1 MRKYKKFSASLV
13 FSYLIAT
20 SAILFTLFPV
30 IWIGMISIKTQ
41 RDAFA
46 MPPVWFFKPIWANY
60 IKIWSEGGFAHSFL
74 ISLEVVV
81 LGLFLSLALSI
92 PAAYAMNRLQFNGKR
107 GFSVWMLLCYM
118 FPEFLFIIPM
128 YIIYQKI
135 GLFDTVI
142 GLAIAYQVIQLPFCI
157 WLLRDFFKDI
167 PSELEDAALIDGCN
181 KLQVLQKVYIP
192 LAAPGIAATAIL
204 SGIWIWN
211 EMAIALALTFSDAKT
226 ITIAAASF
234 RGYASIDWG
243 AMTAASMISI
253 IPMLFLTAFA
263 QKYIVNGLTLGGVK

>member
-1 MRKYKKFSASLV
+1 MRKIKKRSITSF
-13 FSYLIAT
+13 FSYAIAT
-20 SAILFTLFPV
+20 FSIIFTLFPV
-30 IWIGMISIKTQ
+30 IWVGMISIKTQ
-41 RDAFA
+41 RDAFS
-46 MPPVWFFKPIWANY
+46 MPPVWFFKPVWTNY
-60 IKIWSEGGFAHSFL
+60 IKIWSEGGLAHSFL
-74 ISLEVVV
+74 NSLEVVFM
-81 LGLFLSLALSI
+81 GLLLTLTLSI
-92 PAAYAMNRLQFNGKR
+92 PAAYAMNRIKFKGKKA
-107 GFSVWMLLCYM
+107 FSVWLLFCYM

-135 GLFDTVI
+135 GLFDTI
-142 GLAIAYQVIQLPFCI
+142 PGLAISYQVIQLPFCI

-167 PSELEDAALIDGCN
+167 PPELEDAALIDGCN
-181 KLQVLQKVYIP
+181 KLQVLQRIYLP

-211 EMAIALALTFSDAKT
+211 EMAIALALTFTDAKT

-243 AMTAASMISI
+243 SMTAASMVSI
-253 IPMLFLTAFA
+253 IPMLFFTVFA

>member
-1 MRKYKKFSASLV
+1 MPNKKGLHITTV
-13 FSYLIAT
+13 LSYVVAT
-20 SAILFTLFPV
+20 SAILITLFPV
-30 IWIGMISIKTQ
+30 VWIGMISIKTQ

-46 MPPVWFFKPIWANY
+46 MPPVWFFKPIWTNY
-60 IKIWSEGGFAHSFL
+60 IKIWSEGGLARSFL
-74 ISLEVVV
+74 NSLEVVII
-81 LGLFLSLALSI
+81 GLLLTLVLSI
-92 PAAYAMNRLQFNGKR
+92 PAAYAMNRIQFKGKK
-107 GFSVWMLLCYM
+107 GFSVWLLLCYM

-135 GLFDTVI
+135 GLFDTVP
-142 GLAIAYQVIQLPFCI
+142 GLALAYQVVQLPFCI

-167 PSELEDAALIDGCN
+167 PPELEDAALIDGCN
-181 KLQVLQKVYIP
+181 KLQVLQKIYIP
-192 LAAPGIAATAIL
+192 LAAPGISATAVL

-211 EMAIALALTFSDAKT
+211 EMSIALALTFSDAKT

-243 AMTAASMISI
+243 SMTAASMVSI
-253 IPMLFLTAFA
+253 IPMLLLTSFA